1 MSGGEAM
8 FHYTLSTCHTE
19 KTPRSDVRLEMLA
32 ALRSTVE
39 VAIGPTAKPGASSRG
54 TC

>member
-1 MSGGEAM
+1 MSGGEVM

-39 VAIGPTAKPGASSRG
+39 VG
-54 TC
+54 